1 MSDNGSQDDTQ
12 QQGQEGKATEGSV
25 LRTKL
30 EDTLTENQALKGQ
43 LLIFQ
48 SGLGH
53 LNEKQQRALVR
64 EASEDG
70 AELTAELLKS
80 TAKELGYAEAPKQ
93 EAKGEG
99 GEGGEGGNEGGNG
112 NEGGATN
119 ANELVETALNSMHAI
134 DIAARQALPDTD
146 PQSFENK
153 MKAAKS
159 GDEVMAL
166 IRSEGHKVGIVSE
179 LDVE

>member
-1 MSDNGSQDDTQ
+1 MSGNGSEEESQ
-12 QQGQEGKATEGSV
+12 QQGQEGKTTEGSV

-64 EASEDG
+64 EASEGG
-70 AELTAELLKS
+70 AELTAELLKA

-99 GEGGEGGNEGGNG
+99 GEGGEGGNEGNNG
-112 NEGGATN
+112 NEGSPGA
-119 ANELVETALNSMHAI
+119 AEVVETALNSMHAI

-146 PQSFENK
+146 PLSFENK
-153 MKAAKS
+153 LKAAKS
-159 GDEVMAL
+159 ADEVMAL